1 MFLPILQEKLV
12 FGSVFDFFKNYGWY
26 DRFVLTAQSVSTGGK
41 EQSFLWKQHSG
52 RGRGQAEVRE

>member
-12 FGSVFDFFKNYGWY
+12 SGSVFVFFKNYRWY

-41 EQSFLWKQHSG
+41 EQSFLWKQHLG
-52 RGRGQAEVRE
+52 RGKGTG